1 MKLIL
6 ATSATEDSST
16 PAVEKKP
23 KPDLMKV
30 LKRAAEG
37 GLAGGTAMAI
47 NVCTLMWIR
56 TTINYQY
63 RYGTGTTEA
72 FKKLYAEGGILRF
85 YRGLGPALLQ
95 GPLSRFGDTAANTG
109 ALALLDSFDATEGWP
124 VGIKTICASVAAGL
138 FRIALMPIDTVKT
151 TM

>member
-63 RYGTGTTEA
+63 RYGTGTDNFNSPFIPT
-72 FKKLYAEGGILRF
+72 
-85 YRGLGPALLQ
+85 
-95 GPLSRFGDTAANTG
+95 
-109 ALALLDSFDATEGWP
+109 
-124 VGIKTICASVAAGL
+124 
-138 FRIALMPIDTVKT
+138 
-151 TM
+151 